1 MAIPKGSVSKK
12 SPVQSSSYKEVPK
25 SELGGFGNPITS
37 EQEASY
43 NPNEPTVKQRK
54 VLETKKK
61 VIPER
66 RTGLKDHTKKE
77 VPDNPKKSSL
87 SNQRR
92 NLAKVSEA
100 SNHLQAKLPL
110 ERAKDVQ
117 ANLASGFPSFI
128 KSMLPSHVAGGF
140 WLSFPKQ
147 FCDLHLPR
155 HDDTVI
161 LVDDCGKEYETKYLI
176 DKNGL
181 SGGWRGFSIAH
192 KLLDRDVLIFQLIGP
207 CKFKVYIVRA
217 NGLTEIDGV
226 VGLKDLD
233 ASAEPMEVDQ
243 LGQDMKIHGP
253 MAEKCLDP
261 VSVDIHQHSSQE
273 KGLEVLN
280 GDHGKEADHFGDDN
294 VDFDSELLEGIRFS
308 KSTIDLKDRIEDF
321 NILIDGLIIDSEV
334 PKHLRA
340 KYYELCCSQKTF
352 LHDHLLEGLN
362 IKLAA
367 GIISE
372 TVNIADAIRACKN
385 TTSRDNF
392 EIWDKTL
399 RGFEELGMNVGFLRS
414 RISRLVS
421 LLFEPREAIESKR
434 REQLRAAEEMKNIE
448 SKLYNLKE
456 VIKNLDAEIE
466 ALKLDGEALELR
478 FHEVAN
484 ASW

>member
-1 MAIPKGSVSKK
+1 MAIPKGSVSKR
-12 SPVQSSSYKEVPK
+12 SPVQSSSYKVKQNNKEVPK
-25 SELGGFGNPITS
+25 SELVGFSNPIKS
-37 EQEASY
+37 EREASE
-43 NPNEPTVKQRK
+43 NPSKPTV
-54 VLETKKK
+54 
-61 VIPER
+61 
-66 RTGLKDHTKKE
+66 
-77 VPDNPKKSSL
+77 
-87 SNQRR
+87 SNQRH
-92 NLAKVSEA
+92 NLARVSEA
-100 SNHLQAKLPL
+100 SNHLQAKLLL
-110 ERAKDVQ
+110 ERAKEVQ

-140 WLSFPKQ
+140 WLSFPKR

-226 VGLKDLD
+226 VGLKNLD
-233 ASAEPMEVDQ
+233 ASAEPMEKDQ
-243 LGQDMKIHGP
+243 LGQDMKINGP

-273 KGLEVLN
+273 KGMEVLN
-280 GDHGKEADHFGDDN
+280 GSHGKEADQFGDVN

-308 KSTIDLKDRIEDF
+308 KSTIDLKDVKRIEDF
-321 NILIDGLIIDSEV
+321 NILVDGLIIDSEV
-334 PKHLRA
+334 PKHLRT
-340 KYYELCCSQKTF
+340 KYCELCCSQKTF

-434 REQLRAAEEMKNIE
+434 LEQVRAEEEIKSIE
-448 SKLYNLKE
+448 LKLHNVKE

>member
-12 SPVQSSSYKEVPK
+12 SPVQSSSYKVKQNNKEVPK
-25 SELGGFGNPITS
+25 SELGGFGNPIKS
-37 EQEASY
+37 EQEASD
-43 NPNEPTVKQRK
+43 NPNETTV
-54 VLETKKK
+54 
-61 VIPER
+61 
-66 RTGLKDHTKKE
+66 
-77 VPDNPKKSSL
+77 
-87 SNQRR
+87 SNQRC

-110 ERAKDVQ
+110 ERAKEVQ
-117 ANLASGFPSFI
+117 ANLASDFPSFM

-140 WLSFPKQ
+140 WLSFPKR

-192 KLLDRDVLIFQLIGP
+192 KLLDGDVLIFQLIGP

-226 VGLKDLD
+226 VGLKNLD
-233 ASAEPMEVDQ
+233 ASAEPMEKDQ
-243 LGQDMKIHGP
+243 LGQDKKIHGP
-253 MAEKCLDP
+253 MAEKCLDS
-261 VSVDIHQHSSQE
+261 VSVGIHQHSSQE
-273 KGLEVLN
+273 KGMEVLN
-280 GDHGKEADHFGDDN
+280 GDHGKEADQFGDDN
-294 VDFDSELLEGIRFS
+294 VDIDSELSEGIRFS
-308 KSTIDLKDRIEDF
+308 KSTIDLKDVKRIEDF

-334 PKHLRA
+334 PKHLRT

-372 TVNIADAIRACKN
+372 TVNIADGIRACKN

-414 RISRLVS
+414 RISRLVG

-434 REQLRAAEEMKNIE
+434 LEQVRAAEEIKNIE